1 MDNVPFIFDDMTDFP
16 YVGLIQREKEISE
29 SLVSMPLD
37 YLRQNYEAF
46 DDAVDVLMVSHI
58 DVGYAHV
65 TEENEAPFL
74 EFSRRLPVTYEAPD
88 RLKPDSGGIFDMRY
102 ETLRR
107 RREGGIPLS
116 GE

>member
-1 MDNVPFIFDDMTDFP
+1 MTDFP
-16 YVGLIQREKEISE
+16 YAGLIQREKEIVG
-29 SLVSMPLD
+29 SLTSMPLD

-58 DVGYAHV
+58 DVGYAYI
-65 TEENEAPFL
+65 TEENEALFL
-74 EFSRRLPVTYEAPD
+74 EFSRWLPATYEALGHP
-88 RLKPDSGGIFDMRY
+88 KPESGGIFDMRY

-107 RREGGIPLS
+107 WREDGIPPS